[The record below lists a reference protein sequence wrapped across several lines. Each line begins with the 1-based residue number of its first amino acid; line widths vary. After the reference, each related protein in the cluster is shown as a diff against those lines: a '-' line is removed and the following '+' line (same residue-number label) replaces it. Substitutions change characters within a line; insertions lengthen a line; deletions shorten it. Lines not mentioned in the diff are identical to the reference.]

1 MTPVKYLAMSVFVA
15 VLMLVS
21 VAMARD
27 IKVGMV
33 LPLSGGGAQ
42 FGDQVEKGA
51 MLYYEL
57 HKTELGDDTLTIIKR
72 DAKNPGGAV
81 SKAVTQELIVRDKV
95 DILTGYVYS
104 PNAISIAPLVTKS
117 DTPVVIMN
125 AGTAWIPNLSPNIAR
140 VSFTMWQAGY
150 TMGEHAARKM
160 GCGTAVSGY
169 TNYPP
174 GKDSVAAFKRG
185 FEGAG
190 GKVLDEIPMGGP
202 REVPDFTPFFQRAKD
217 QRPNCFYVFVPA
229 GNHATAIVKTFAQ
242 LGMQQAGITL
252 IGPGDLT
259 QDTKLQAMGD
269 AAVGLRTM
277 HHYSADYQTP
287 ENRAFVAAW
296 KRAYGADST
305 PDFMGVQ
312 GYDGM
317 AAIFHIVKTVPG
329 NISGGAAMEAL
340 KGWHFTSPRGP
351 IFIDPETRDI
361 VQDIYL
367 HEVTKQGDRLMI
379 KVHDHYP
386 AVKDKCKE
394 LKLGKCGAS

>member
-1 MTPVKYLAMSVFVA
+1 MTRTQHLLIA
-15 VLMLVS
+15 VLLAALVI
-21 VAMARD
+21 ANPALARD

-42 FGDQVEKGA
+42 FGDQIEKGA
-51 MLYYEL
+51 MLYYNL
-57 HKTELGDDTLTIIKR
+57 HKAELGGDTLTVIKR
-72 DAKNPGGAV
+72 DSKNPGGAV
-81 SKAVTQELIVRDKV
+81 SKAATQELIVREKV

-125 AGTAWIPNLSPNIAR
+125 AGTAWIPNLSPNLAR
-140 VSFTMWQAGY
+140 VSFTMWQAGFI
-150 TMGEHAARKM
+150 MGEYAATKM
-160 GCGTAVSGY
+160 GCATAISGY

-190 GKVLDEIPMGGP
+190 GKVIDEIPMGGP
-202 REVPDFTPFFQRAKD
+202 REVPDFTPFFQRTKDAK
-217 QRPNCFYVFVPA
+217 PNCFYVFAPA
-229 GNHATAIVKTFAQ
+229 GNHATAIVNTFAQ
-242 LGMQQAGITL
+242 LGMKEAGITL
-252 IGPGDLT
+252 VGPGDIT

-277 HHYSADYQTP
+277 HHYSADYQSP
-287 ENRAFVAAW
+287 ENKAFVAAW
-296 KRAYGADST
+296 KAAYGADST

-317 AAIFHIVKTVPG
+317 AAIFHIIKTVPG
-329 NISGGAAMEAL
+329 KITGTAAMAAL
-340 KGWHFTSPRGP
+340 KGWQFNSPRGP
-351 IFIDPETRDI
+351 IMIDPETRDI
-361 VQDIYL
+361 VQDISL

-379 KVHDHYP
+379 QVHERYP

-394 LKLGKCGAS
+394 LKIGKCGEM